1 MTDFLPA
8 QPNFLP
14 PKPTPFLIR
23 LGKWLQPAL
32 TRTLH
37 KVSDIDINTESKAR
51 VEAIEGFSTIFL
63 PNHSDYA
70 DAYVIMG
77 FSREIGRNLYYV
89 TGRELFDEGSPLFR
103 GIRTSLM
110 QHLGGYSILR
120 GAPDR
125 NSFRTTREI
134 LSQKNGSLLIFPE
147 GGVSRQTQTVMPFES
162 GVLQLCFWAF
172 DDMRK
177 ADNLQPIYAIPM
189 STVYFYD
196 QDVTI
201 EIEESITKLE
211 DVILSGDQQREL
223 TAIDR
228 LQKLIRTIVSV
239 LEKEHRIEPVEGAS
253 LYQRIDDVREHILS
267 QFENLVGVTKSQG
280 DHFRKRIRALKYTV
294 DSQYFLNTDKMTNY
308 QEKRHQSQIQKFIQF
323 YSDINRLFNVAAI
336 SEQTLTQTATQ
347 ENILQVIEC
356 LEVEVFGKTQPKGLR
371 TATVRVGEPVN
382 LLDLYETY
390 RANKKGTVIDAT
402 KQLENTVQQMVND
415 TKDFVAD
422 RTEQQLSH

>member
-51 VEAIEGFSTIFL
+51 VEAIEGFSTVFL

-77 FSREIGRNLYYV
+77 FSREIGRNLYYI
-89 TGRELFDEGSPLFR
+89 TGRELFDEGPPSFR
-103 GIRTSLM
+103 STRTTIM

-120 GAPDR
+120 GSPDR

-134 LSQKNGSLLIFPE
+134 LSQQMGSILVFAE
-147 GGVSRQTQTVMPFES
+147 GGVSRHTQTVMPFES
-162 GVLQLCFWAF
+162 GVLQLCFWAL

-177 ADNLQPIYAIPM
+177 AGNLQPIYAVPM
-189 STVYFYD
+189 GTKYFYN
-196 QDVTI
+196 QDMTF
-201 EIEESITKLE
+201 EIEESIARLE
-211 DVILSGDQQREL
+211 EAILPSNQQKGQ
-223 TAIDR
+223 TIIDR
-228 LQKLIRTIVSV
+228 LRILTTIIVSV
-239 LEKEHRIEPVEGAS
+239 LEQEHKIEPVEGIS
-253 LYQRIDDVREHILS
+253 LYLRVDRVREHILS
-267 QFENLVGVTKSQG
+267 QFEKLAGVPKSTG

-294 DSQYFLNTDKMTNY
+294 DSQYFLDTEQMTNY
-308 QEKRHQSQIQKFIQF
+308 QKRRHQSRIQKFIQF
-323 YSDINRLFNVAAI
+323 YADINRLFNVVAV
-336 SEQTLTQTATQ
+336 SEQTLTLTATQ

-356 LEVEVFGKTQPKGLR
+356 LEVEVFGKTKPKGLR
-371 TATVRVGEPVN
+371 TAKVRVGEPVN
-382 LLDLYETY
+382 LLDLYDNY
-390 RANKKGTVIDAT
+390 KADKKRTVIDIT
-402 KQLENTVQQMVND
+402 QRLENTVQQIVNSTTD
-415 TKDFVAD
+415 
-422 RTEQQLSH
+422 